1 MGILSH
7 VESAADTTAIQLL
20 TKPTDFEQSEEL
32 KLLLHGEHC
41 RHVQQMR
48 VIIRAPLP
56 QVHSL
61 KCMLLTR
68 KDGAPVLLWLSLM
81 VFLTCLQDCRIAKV
95 LSGCQKPLT

>member
-1 MGILSH
+1 MGFISH
-7 VESAADTTAIQLL
+7 VQSAADTTAIQLL

-32 KLLLHGEHC
+32 KLLLHGKHC
-41 RHVQQMR
+41 RYVRQMR
-48 VIIRAPLP
+48 VITLAPLP

-68 KDGAPVLLWLSLM
+68 KDGASVLLWLSLM
-81 VFLTCLQDCRIAKV
+81 LFLTCLQDRRIAKV